1 VPCAPL
7 LAAAVAFFGP
17 VTAAAAPCVV
27 GAAVA
32 QAAAAQSERSGPAA
46 SARGAELSWAEF
58 HELVLDRHAMSQ
70 VGREALQHLVRARLL
85 DRLASES
92 KLVIPERELDAKLR
106 ELEAEV
112 KRAGEAGSLDEYL
125 AAKRVPKPKF
135 REFLRLGL
143 VQERLARRAL
153 GIADNRPINAE
164 QQEMWLDQIVQQRGL
179 QTPPPPWKDGVVAR
193 CGDLEIKL
201 GEFLPHLVEQ
211 LTSDDVDEDCHR
223 ALLAKLAQARM
234 PDLSSEALE
243 RALDDELARRRAA
256 ALNDPKTKG
265 LSFEQ
270 LLAAQGLTVDVL
282 RRDPAV
288 RSAALAHVWVERNFG
303 EAGLRRVYDEERALF
318 DARFGE
324 AYETRAIFLRGAKF
338 TNEFNP
344 RTFEDAERELER
356 LAPQIKSRE
365 DFERFAKLRSED
377 PATRE
382 RGGLLGYITAGDEN
396 APEPLRTALFVGGG
410 SPDRLVGPVRIPA
423 GVLLAWA
430 GPKRPTPGWELM
442 REHVHN
448 ELRRRFI
455 EETLPEADV
464 LTFLEMDA
472 YGGRK

>member
-1 VPCAPL
+1 MFCAFL
-7 LAAAVAFFGP
+7 LALVLGFVGP
-17 VTAAAAPCVV
+17 SSSAAPA
-27 GAAVA
+27 GPIGA
-32 QAAAAQSERSGPAA
+32 QAGRPEPAA
-46 SARGAELSWAEF
+46 SARGVELSWAEF
-58 HELVLDRHAMSQ
+58 HALVLDRHSMSQ
-70 VGREALQHLVRARLL
+70 VGREALQHLLRAQLL
-85 DRLASES
+85 DRLAKES
-92 KLVIPERELDAKLR
+92 KLVIPERDLDAKLR

-125 AAKRVPKPKF
+125 AAKRVPKAKF

-153 GIADNRPINAE
+153 GIADNRPIQAE
-164 QQEMWLDQIVQQRGL
+164 QQEMWLDQIVQQRGM
-179 QTPPPPWKDGVVAR
+179 QTPPPPWTDGVVAR

-201 GEFLPHLVEQ
+201 DAFLPHLVEQ
-211 LTSDDVDEDCHR
+211 LTSDDVAEDCHR

-234 PDLSSEALE
+234 PDLSKDALE
-243 RALDDELARRRAA
+243 RALDEELARRKAA
-256 ALNDPKTKG
+256 ALVDPKTKG

-270 LLAAQGLTVDVL
+270 LLAAQGLTFEML

-288 RSAALAHVWVERNFG
+288 RSAALAHLWVERTWG
-303 EAGLRRVYDEERALF
+303 EAGLRRVYDEERVLF

-324 AYETRAIFLRGAKF
+324 AYETRAIFLRAAKF
-338 TNEFNP
+338 TNELNP
-344 RTFEDAERELER
+344 RTFEDAERELGR

-382 RGGLLGYITAGDEN
+382 RGGLLGYISAGDEN
-396 APEPLRTALFVGGG
+396 APEALRTALFVGGG
-410 SPDRLVGPVRIPA
+410 GAERLVGPLRIPA

-430 GPKRPTPGWELM
+430 GQKRPKPGWDLM
-442 REHVHN
+442 REYVHN
-448 ELRRRFI
+448 ELRRRFV

-472 YGGRK
+472 FGGRK